1 MTEVRR
7 MGNALVIP
15 LALIDPHPANVREHL
30 GDLTDLAESIRRK
43 GVLQSV
49 VVRPNGKRFQLI
61 TGHRRCAASRLVGRV
76 EVPAIVRPEATDA
89 DVVEDMLMEN
99 LHRRRLNPIEEANAF
114 QALRTMRGWT
124 QAQVAAAVGVSVM
137 TVNSRVALLE
147 LSDDEQRAIVN
158 KAMSLGEG
166 WEIVHARRWEAG
178 ERRGQPKGN
187 HLGKEAKGR
196 WVQHFNTDHALADDA
211 RAYCQ
216 AAHTAPRSTKLSDL
230 ACGRC
235 WEAVIRR
242 SAVEELR
249 RVGALMQ
256 SPAEPVGGPGVDLA
270 GAGLGDPELGTDF
283 RQRPPVEQPLDDV
296 AVVGG

>member
-1 MTEVRR
+1 
-7 MGNALVIP
+7 MGNALIIP

-49 VVRPNGKRFQLI
+49 VVRPNNSRFQLI
-61 TGHRRCAASRLVGRV
+61 TGHRRCAASRLVGRT

-99 LHRRRLNPIEEANAF
+99 HHRRRLNPIEEANAF
-114 QALRTMRGWT
+114 QALKTMRGWS
-124 QAQVAAAVGVSVM
+124 QQQVAAAVGVSTM
-137 TVNSRVALLE
+137 TVGNRLALLE

-196 WVQHFNTDHALADDA
+196 WVQHFNTDHPLAAAA
-211 RAYCQ
+211 REYCQ
-216 AAHTAPRSTKLSDL
+216 AAHTAPRATKLSDL
-230 ACGRC
+230 ACGWC

-242 SAVEELR
+242 EAVEELR
-249 RVGALMQ
+249 RAGLLEQ
-256 SPAEPVGGPGVDLA
+256 RPAEATDRPAADLA
-270 GAGLGDPELGTDF
+270 GAGLGDPELGADL